1 MATNSNSDQE
11 KIDNDE
17 LKVVETDDRTVT
29 DLMRKAGYDLAVT
42 TFEVEPTQ
50 KELNADNLEYQPLDE
65 VEQQNNKP
73 NANPNA
79 SGNASTGGGA
89 TVNFVAEKKVD
100 HKMPEILENP
110 AMEIQEGELDE
121 EKKESIENKAKAS
134 KAKADQTLDER
145 Q

>member
-11 KIDNDE
+11 KIDDNE
-17 LKVVETDDRTVT
+17 LKVVETDDRTVM
-29 DLMRKAGYDLAVT
+29 DLMRQAGYSLAVT

-50 KELNADNLEYQPLDE
+50 KELNTDNLEYQSLDE
-65 VEQQNNKP
+65 IGQQNKP

-89 TVNFVAEKKVD
+89 TVNFVDEKRVD
-100 HKMPEILENP
+100 HKMPEIIENP
-110 AMEIQEGELDE
+110 AMEIKEGELDE
-121 EKKESIENKAKAS
+121 KKKEAIENKAKAS